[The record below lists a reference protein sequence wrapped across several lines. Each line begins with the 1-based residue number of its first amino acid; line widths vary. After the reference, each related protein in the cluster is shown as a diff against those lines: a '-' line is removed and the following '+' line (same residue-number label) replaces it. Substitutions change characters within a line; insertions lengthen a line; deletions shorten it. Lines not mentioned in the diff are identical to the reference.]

1 MKKITAFGFGIMIG
15 AVGSKM
21 VDTVMDKYVFTMENF
36 ARLVGLQA
44 RINSR
49 FDDMEDVNAF
59 KTEITKYLIYHPS
72 CDGLTVKNVY
82 DLIDRVTTRPA
93 RRSNVDYSMFRWNR
107 DALLNLKIDTAC
119 FHNGYWLTFPTPEIN
134 YTAKEEPVTP
144 FDEKEED
151 HVYAEPGMYEE
162 GVLLDIESLHPSSF
176 IVKELHCD
184 KNPFDACNIK
194 PEEKNKEDSI

>member
-119 FHNGYWLTFPTPEIN
+119 FHNGPPFEFPG
-134 YTAKEEPVTP
+134 YTGAGPWQAPPLEMRRERGEFFPHHAGK
-144 FDEKEED
+144 
-151 HVYAEPGMYEE
+151 GS
-162 GVLLDIESLHPSSF
+162 LLSS
-176 IVKELHCD
+176 
-184 KNPFDACNIK
+184 
-194 PEEKNKEDSI
+194 